1 MAERG
6 GAGDGTQAMS
16 AVAERLVSFA
26 LAPLARAGDARAM
39 MRLSLLDWC
48 AVALAGQEEPV
59 ARILRERALA
69 EGGQGACSVIGTEA
83 KLPARAAALVNG
95 ATSHA
100 LDYDDTHFAHIGHPS
115 VAVIPAALAL
125 AEETGAGGAEF
136 LDAALAGAEASIRV
150 GVWLG
155 RGHYQTG
162 FHQTATAGAF
172 GAAVAAVRLLGLD
185 AGQAGHA
192 LGIAS
197 TRAAG
202 LKSQFGTM
210 AKPYHAGLAAQ
221 TGVEAAQLAGA
232 GFVSNPDGLEGP
244 QGFGE
249 THAGAGDATAFDGLG
264 HDWLFESVSH
274 KFHAC
279 CHGTHAA
286 LEALGALRLQAG
298 PEQVEAVTLTT
309 HPRWLTVCDIAAPR
323 TGLEV
328 KFSYRHVTAM
338 ALAGHDTSALASFS
352 DAVAQDAAL
361 LEMARRVRVE
371 ADEALPETAC
381 RVRIVLAGG
390 RVLDAFHDLD
400 APMSTGVRHEKLM
413 SKAAALLGADRARA
427 LWHGI
432 AKGVEPSRLWA
443 H

>member
-1 MAERG
+1 
-6 GAGDGTQAMS
+6 MS
-16 AVAERLVSFA
+16 AVAERLAAFA
-26 LAPLARAGDARAM
+26 LAPVAAAEGARAM
-39 MRLSLLDWC
+39 MRLSLLDWA
-48 AVALAGQEEPV
+48 AVAFAGVNEPV
-59 ARILRERALA
+59 ARILRERALV
-69 EGGQGACSVIGTEA
+69 EGGQGEASVIGTPVRM
-83 KLPARAAALVNG
+83 PARAAALVNG

-125 AEETGAGGAEF
+125 AEVTGADGAAF
-136 LDAALAGAEASIRV
+136 LDAALVGVEASVRV

-172 GAAVAAVRLLGLD
+172 GATLAAARLLGLE

-210 AKPYHAGLAAQ
+210 GKPYHAGLAAQ
-221 TGVEAAQLAGA
+221 TGIEAARLAKD
-232 GFVSNPDGLEGP
+232 GFISNPDGLEGA
-244 QGFGE
+244 QGFGP
-249 THAGAGDATAFDGLG
+249 THAGAGDVSAFDGIG
-264 HDWLFESVSH
+264 RDWLFETVSH

-279 CHGTHAA
+279 CHGTHAS
-286 LEALGALRLQAG
+286 LEALAGLRGQIG
-298 PEQVEAVTLTT
+298 PAPVEAVTLVT
-309 HPRWLTVCDIAAPR
+309 HPRWMSVCNIAEPQ

-352 DAVAQDAAL
+352 DAVARDAAL
-361 LEMARRVRVE
+361 RKTARRVRVE
-371 ADEALPETAC
+371 TDETLPETAS
-381 RVRIVLAGG
+381 RVRVALAGG
-390 RVLDAFHDLD
+390 KVLEAFHDLD
-400 APMSTGVRHEKLM
+400 APVPIALRQEKLM
-413 SKAAALLGADRARA
+413 AKAAGLLGPEQA
-427 LWHGI
+427 
-432 AKGVEPSRLWA
+432 ERLWA
-443 H
+443 RIRAGEVPARLFG